1 LFGKARAALDP
12 AARAATP
19 VAIMPEDREEAS
31 MRQATVFAAALAL
44 ASPAAAEV
52 THFAVTEDIPAFE
65 GRSFGAVGQY
75 RRITARATIALDP
88 ADPRNAVIADIG
100 LAPRDGT
107 GRVQAVADVV
117 ILRPADPARAS
128 GTLLLDVPNRG
139 RKLAPVLFDDS
150 PAPGSNNAAA
160 AADAGIG
167 FLHGRGMTMVW
178 VGWQADIASEP
189 NQLALRVPV
198 LRGVTGPLRD
208 EFVFDHTRNPAPAT
222 LSYPLADP
230 SSLRVSVRQA
240 WPDPRQQPEG
250 LAVRALDAQR
260 IEIARPAQGF
270 DAGALYEVT
279 YTARDPLLLG
289 MGFAATRD
297 VIAFLRRDGSAANP
311 LAVNGRPMVHR
322 AIGFGIS
329 QSGRYLRDFLY
340 LGFNED
346 TRRRIVFDGLMPH
359 VAGARRMPTNF
370 RFGLP
375 SRNAR
380 HPQDPAWQADSF
392 PFTYAVLDDPL
403 SGRRDGLMLRCRLS
417 STCPRVM
424 QTDSEHEWW
433 GSRASLVVTDTQGNH
448 LDLPPDVRAYMLAG
462 TPHDEQPGGT
472 PRRIAAAALPTNP
485 MHAGPPMRALLVAM
499 EAWIAEGIEPP
510 ATRTPMR
517 AHGTAV
523 TAARAMP
530 QAVPGL
536 PYGGLH
542 TPAAHSDQSVF
553 PPREIGRYR
562 VFVPLLDGD
571 GMPVAGIRAVPIAV
585 PRATY
590 TGWNPRAEGFGPA
603 VLFPLQG
610 IALPFAAT
618 REARLAA
625 GDPRPSLAERY
636 ADDAAYVDAVRQAA
650 AAQVAERLLLPA
662 DAEALIARAAAGRL
676 DMLR

>member
-1 LFGKARAALDP
+1 MRKLVMLAGAMVLAM
-12 AARAATP
+12 P
-19 VAIMPEDREEAS
+19 V
-31 MRQATVFAAALAL
+31 
-44 ASPAAAEV
+44 AAEV
-52 THFAVTEDIPAFE
+52 TRFDVTEDIPAFE
-65 GRSFGAVGQY
+65 GRSFGAAGTY

-88 ADPRNAVIADIG
+88 ADPRNAVIADIAQ
-100 LAPRDGT
+100 APRNAQ
-107 GRVQAVADVV
+107 GRVEATADVV

-150 PAPGSNNAAA
+150 RAPGSNNAAS

-178 VGWQADIASEP
+178 VGWQSDIPSAP
-189 NQLALRVPV
+189 GQLAIQVPV
-198 LRGVTGPLRD
+198 LHGVTGAMRD

-230 SSLRVSVRQA
+230 ASLRVTVRQV
-240 WPDPRQQPEG
+240 WSDPRQQPEG
-250 LAVRALDAQR
+250 LSARALDATR
-260 IEIARPAQGF
+260 IEVGRPPQGF
-270 DAGALYEVT
+270 DAGALYEMT
-279 YTARDPLLLG
+279 YTARDPLVMG

-297 VIAFLRRDGSAANP
+297 VVAFLRRDGSAANP

-340 LGFNED
+340 LGFNQD
-346 TRRRIVFDGLMPH
+346 MQGRPVFDGLMPH
-359 VAGARRMPTNF
+359 VAGARRMSTNF

-380 HPQDPAWQADSF
+380 HSQDPAWQADSF
-392 PFTYAVLDDPL
+392 PFTYATLDDPV

-433 GSRASLVVTDTQGNH
+433 GSRASLVVTDTLGRH
-448 LDLPPDVRAYMLAG
+448 HDLPPDVRAYMLAG
-462 TPHDEQPGGT
+462 TPHDEQPDGT
-472 PRRIAAAALPTNP
+472 PRRIPAAALQTNP
-485 MHAGPPMRALLVAM
+485 MHSGPPMRALLVAM
-499 EAWIAEGIEPP
+499 EAWIAEGVEPP
-510 ATRTPMR
+510 ASRAPMR

-523 TAARAMP
+523 PAERAL
-530 QAVPGL
+530 AVPIPGL
-536 PYGGLH
+536 PYRGLH
-542 TPAAHSDQSVF
+542 TSAAHSDHSVL
-553 PPREIGRYR
+553 PPREIGRYP
-562 VFVPLLDGD
+562 VFVPLLDAD
-571 GMPVAGIRAVPIAV
+571 GMAVAGIRPLAISV

-610 IALPFAAT
+610 TALPLAAT

-625 GDPRPSLAERY
+625 GDPRLSIAERY
-636 ADDAAYVDAVRQAA
+636 ADDAAYVAAVRAAA
-650 AAQVAERLLLPA
+650 AAQVAERLLLPT
-662 DAEALIARAAAGRL
+662 DAEALVARARDGRL
-676 DMLR
+676 SMLR